1 MEKATIFIDRLRM
14 LAFHGVL
21 PQERKVGGEFL
32 VSLKVTADISKA
44 IENDRVDDT
53 VSYAALK
60 DIVVEEME
68 QTSELLEHVAGRIAN
83 HVCRTFPQVETVEVT
98 ITKVNPPM
106 GPKRPG
112 CAEFHQI
119 RILDSDG
126 DGCDEMWA
134 GGYGVNP
141 MQNRFT

>member
-1 MEKATIFIDRLRM
+1 MKLEKATIFIDRLRM

-32 VSLKVTADISKA
+32 VSLKVTAAISKA

-106 GPKRPG
+106 GG
-112 CAEFHQI
+112 
-119 RILDSDG
+119 DSKG
-126 DGCDEMWA
+126 A
-134 GGYGVNP
+134 GVALKLINDKTSG
-141 MQNRFT
+141 F